1 MYNTKNFR
9 NSSLFISSVTFLD
22 IVIVPAYLVFKIYK
36 RNKVLGETL
45 KKLEYFAKEF
55 TNPTSND
62 FIQMHHRH
70 INSAAKAF
78 DYGLFWLL
86 TLQLNAN
93 VSTSNHKM
101 D

>member
-9 NSSLFISSVTFLD
+9 NSSLSISSVIFLY
-22 IVIVPAYLVFKIYK
+22 IVIVPAYLVLKIYK

-62 FIQMHHRH
+62 FVQMHHRH

-78 DYGLFWLL
+78 DCELFWLL

-93 VSTSNHKM
+93 VSTSNHKI